1 MSYFERRGFYRS
13 LFFLILSGIIVLGIF
28 VSTLGAAEISFMD
41 ALEILLRK
49 VPVIGD
55 KIIVG
60 EALKSYETIV
70 FNIRL
75 PRIILSAVIGM
86 GLSVVGAAF
95 QGMFKNPMADP
106 YVIGVSSGAA
116 LGASLAIV
124 FGGRLLLGF
133 LPAVQFM
140 AFIGA
145 ILTVLCVYRIAKVG
159 TRIPSITLLLAGVAV
174 SAMASA
180 MISILMIFNRDQA
193 DSIIF
198 WTMGSV
204 SAARWEQVGYL
215 LPLVSM
221 GTMVILFYARDLNL
235 MMAGDETAQNLG
247 VEIERTKK
255 VLLLVSSLMVAFIV
269 SSSGIIGFVGLIVP
283 HAVRLVL
290 GPDHRVLIPFSAL
303 GGAIFMILSDTLAR
317 TLMAPMEIPVGAITA
332 IFGAPY
338 FIFLLN
344 KTKKRGTL
352 G

>member
-41 ALEILLRK
+41 ALQILLRK
-49 VPVIGD
+49 VPVIGR
-55 KIIVG
+55 KITEG
-60 EALKSYETIV
+60 EVTKSFETIIY
-70 FNIRL
+70 NIRL

-95 QGMFKNPMADP
+95 QGLFKNPMADP

-116 LGASLAIV
+116 LGASVAIV
-124 FGGRLLLGF
+124 FGGRFILGIF
-133 LPAVQFM
+133 PTVQVS

-145 ILTVLCVYRIAKVG
+145 ILTVLCVYEIAKVG
-159 TRIPSITLLLAGVAV
+159 GRVPAVTLLLAGVAV

-180 MISILMIFNRDQA
+180 MISLLMIFNRDQA

-204 SAARWEQVGYL
+204 SAARWDQVAYL
-215 LPLVSM
+215 FPLVSI
-221 GTMVILFYARDLNL
+221 GTMIIMFYSRDLNL
-235 MMAGDETAQNLG
+235 MMTGEETAQNLG
-247 VEIERTKK
+247 VEIEKTKK
-255 VLLLVSSLMVAFIV
+255 ILLLVSSLMIAFIV

-283 HAVRLVL
+283 HAVRLLL

-303 GGAIFMILSDTLAR
+303 GGAVFMILSDTLAR
-317 TLMAPMEIPVGAITA
+317 TLLAPMEIPVGAITA
-332 IFGAPY
+332 LFGAPY
-338 FIFLLN
+338 FLFLLH
-344 KTKKRGTL
+344 KTKLRGTA